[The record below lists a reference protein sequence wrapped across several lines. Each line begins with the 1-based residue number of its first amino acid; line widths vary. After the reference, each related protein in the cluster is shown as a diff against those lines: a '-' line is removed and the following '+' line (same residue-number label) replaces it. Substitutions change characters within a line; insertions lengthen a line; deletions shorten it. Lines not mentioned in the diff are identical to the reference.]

1 LKEEEAEQKR
11 LAEVAR
17 VQEVARL
24 KAEHQAAAARKAAEL
39 AANEEEQRKAEEQ
52 LRLANEAKA
61 AAEAENARIEAAR
74 QKLLADQA
82 ASDARKQAAAQA
94 KREAD
99 EKQARAEKKTQQL
112 RRQKAMSIK
121 KEQEERAEAAR
132 LDKVHE
138 AKLESEKQADIARIA
153 AAAAAHAE
161 ALRLANEANKRALE
175 DAKAARAAQEEK
187 QAKDLA
193 EKLAARRTKFA
204 GQFEHVWIDGDTQI
218 SMVQVTLSDGS
229 QIDNLVDTMMW
240 DNMFAD
246 CDIVKE
252 GMSRMFLRGGKEV
265 IEDSEIQLI
274 FTTANDRL
282 EELKGVVAEKLPNTK
297 HDLLV
302 TTPATGNVNYIQYV
316 NDQTKTRAE
325 AAAAADV
332 KA

>member
-1 LKEEEAEQKR
+1 VR
-11 LAEVAR
+11 LAEEAR
-17 VQEVARL
+17 LQEIARL
-24 KAEHQAAAARKAAEL
+24 KAEQVATAAKKAAEL

-61 AAEAENARIEAAR
+61 KAEAENARIEAAKA
-74 QKLLADQA
+74 KLIAERA
-82 ASDARKQAAAQA
+82 ASDARAEAAAQA

-99 EKQARAEKKTQQL
+99 EKQARSEKRTQQL
-112 RRQKAMSIK
+112 KRQKAMAIK
-121 KEQEERAEAAR
+121 REQDERAEAER
-132 LDKVHE
+132 LDRVHV
-138 AKLESEKQADIARIA
+138 AKLKAEKEADIARIA

-161 ALRLANEANKRALE
+161 ALRLANEANKRALA
-175 DAKAARAAQEEK
+175 DANAARAAQEAK
-187 QAKDLA
+187 QTADLA
-193 EKLAARRTKFA
+193 EKMAARRTKFA

-218 SMVQVTLSDGS
+218 SMVQLTLSDGS
-229 QIDNLVDTMMW
+229 QIDNLIDALLY
-240 DNMFAD
+240 DNMFSD
-246 CDIVKE
+246 CDVIQQ

-265 IEDSEIQLI
+265 IEDSEIQLV

-282 EELKGVVAEKLPNTK
+282 DELKAVVAEKMPNTK